1 MLNEQ
6 THFSNIMMF
15 IAATNTQLHRSMG
28 CSCSSCFYDLLR
40 DYSSFL
46 SCCQWFT
53 ISHIPC
59 SLIQVSLKRHRWH
72 RKVLK
77 TKDPIVVSI
86 GWRRFQTTPVYA
98 IEDRNGRHRMLKY
111 TPEHMHCFAMFWG
124 PLAPP
129 KSGVLAVQSLS
140 SNKVHSVMSSHQS
153 IDLVLN
159 KRKNHDVSSD

>member
-1 MLNEQ
+1 MGPWVF
-6 THFSNIMMF
+6 HI
-15 IAATNTQLHRSMG
+15 IAVSEYYND
-28 CSCSSCFYDLLR
+28 SC
-40 DYSSFL
+40 DYSNFL
-46 SCCQWFT
+46 SCCQWST

-59 SLIQVSLKRHRWH
+59 LSLIQVSLKRHRWH

-86 GWRRFQTTPVYA
+86 GWRRFQTSPVYA

-153 IDLVLN
+153 ICVS
-159 KRKNHDVSSD
+159 RK